1 MKALYSIKAHVKRG
15 HVATNDGLLNLSLS
29 LPQELGGQ
37 GDAPNPEHLFAAGFA
52 SCFENALRLLAKKG
66 GISFSDVEVTATVR
80 LYSNDDK
87 GYKFGITL
95 LVEFE
100 GIIPEAAKTLIDAAG
115 AFCAY
120 SNAMRGN
127 VDVKVNLKITKP
139 PEFRTDKYLYS

>member
-1 MKALYSIKAHVKRG
+1 MKALYSIKAHVKHG
-15 HVATNDGLLNLSLS
+15 HVKTNDGLLNLSLA
-29 LPQELGGQ
+29 LPQELGGE

-66 GISFSDVEVTATVR
+66 KVSFSDLEVTATVR
-80 LYSNDDK
+80 LYLNDDK

-100 GIIPEAAKTLIDAAG
+100 GIIPEAAKMLIDAAG

-120 SNAMRGN
+120 SNAIRGN
-127 VDVKVNLKITKP
+127 IDVKVNLKINEP
-139 PEFRTDKYLYS
+139 PEFKTDKYVYL